1 MLLEESVN
9 EKSVNGA
16 TRPSLSGAR
25 FLKCALQVNPHH
37 YAETFRGQKSDG
49 NRIDYAKA
57 IVAKAAEL
65 EVSVIAITD
74 HNSVSSVAEFRYAAA
89 DRGITIFPGFEI
101 SSSEG
106 IHILCFYPPGTVDD
120 RLQRFLGELGI
131 RSPEPSSDLSS
142 ESFEQVLQR
151 VREQGGITVAA
162 HVTGDKGLFEVLE
175 GQPRIRAWRSEDLLA
190 VQIPGPIGDLPN
202 NVRPIVENKN
212 PDYCR
217 THAVGEEQAVAA
229 VNAKD
234 VVKPEDLDDPSATCW
249 IKMSEAT
256 IEGLRQAFLDP
267 DSRIRLNSDPEPEEH
282 AELRTLE
289 WEGGFLDGAAI
300 HFNPNLNVLV
310 GGRGAGKSTVIE
322 SLRYVLNLD
331 PIGEDADKAH
341 TGMVRHVIR
350 SGTKITL
357 RARAYRPAI
366 REYVI
371 ERTVPNPPVV
381 REENGQISKLL
392 PRDVLPRIEIYGQH
406 EISELAK
413 SAEKRT
419 MLLDRFVQHDD
430 SLNRRKESVRRS
442 LEQTRRS
449 IADARSEL
457 QQIDDQLAMLPGLEE
472 TLSRYQEAGLEV
484 RLREQSLLVREERL
498 LDSIPERVSA
508 LRECLETLRREL
520 PIDRAFLSTKSLED
534 LPGKAIL
541 ADANPILEQLSRE
554 IEEAANLMEGA
565 LQRAD
570 EGMEGVRGRWSVRR
584 QVVESE
590 YQKILR
596 ELQKSAVDGEEFIR
610 LRREIEGL
618 RPLRERR
625 TLLEKLEQEHSDRR
639 LALLAEWEE
648 VKAAEFRLLD
658 RAAGGVNRKLRNRVQ
673 VRVTAA
679 GNREP
684 LFEVLRAEI
693 GGRLSEAI
701 DQLRRAPDLSL
712 PHFVKCCRDGSEA
725 VQDAYSIPSA
735 QAARLTKA
743 TPEALMQIEEL
754 ELSPTTAIQLNTAT
768 AGDPPIWQALEDLST
783 GQKATAVLLLLLLES
798 DAPLIVDQPEDD
810 LDNRFITDGVV
821 PRMRQEKR
829 RRQFIFSTH
838 NANIPVLGDAEL
850 ILGLTAS
857 GDADNKGNA
866 VIRPEHVGSIDARQ
880 VRELVEEILEG
891 GKDAF
896 ETRRLKY
903 GF

>member
-1 MLLEESVN
+1 MTEEDMIA
-9 EKSVNGA
+9 GA
-16 TRPSLSGAR
+16 PQSLSGAR

-37 YAETFRGQKSDG
+37 YAGTFRGQESG
-49 NRIDYAKA
+49 GSSIDYAKA
-57 IVAKAAEL
+57 IIDRAMEL
-65 EVSVIAITD
+65 DVSVLAITD
-74 HNSVSSVAEFRYAAA
+74 HNSVSSVTEFRYAAE
-89 DRGITIFPGFEI
+89 DRGITIFPGFEV

-106 IHILCFYPPGTVDD
+106 IHILCLYPPDTAGE
-120 RLQRFLGELGI
+120 RLERFLGEFGI

-142 ESFEQVLQR
+142 ESFEQVLQK

-162 HVTGDKGLFEVLE
+162 HITGDKGLLEVLD
-175 GQPRIRAWRSEDLLA
+175 GQARIRAWRNEDLLA
-190 VQIPGPIGDLPN
+190 VQIPGPVSELPIG
-202 NVRPIVENKN
+202 VRPIVENKN
-212 PDYCR
+212 PDYSR
-217 THAVGEEQAVAA
+217 THAVGEERAVAV

-234 VVKPEDLDDPSATCW
+234 VAKPQDLDDPAATCW
-249 IKMSEAT
+249 IKMSEIT

-267 DSRIRLNSDPEPEEH
+267 DSRIRLNSDPELEDH
-282 AELRTLE
+282 TELWTLS
-289 WEGGFLDGAAI
+289 WEGGFLDGAVI

-322 SLRYVLNLD
+322 SLRYVLNLE
-331 PIGEDADKAH
+331 PIGEDANNAH
-341 TGMVRHVIR
+341 TGMVRQVIR
-350 SGTKITL
+350 SGSKITL
-357 RARAYRPAI
+357 RARVYRPAK
-366 REYVI
+366 REYAI

-381 REENGQISKLL
+381 REESGQISKLL

-413 SAEKRT
+413 NAEKRT
-419 MLLDRFVQHDD
+419 MLLDRFVQHDE
-430 SLNRRKESVRRS
+430 SLNRRKDSVRRS

-449 IADARSEL
+449 IAHTRSEL
-457 QQIDDQLAMLPGLEE
+457 QQIDDQLAALPGLEE
-472 TLSRYQEAGLEV
+472 TLARYQEAGLED

-508 LRECLETLRREL
+508 FRECLETLRQEL
-520 PIDRAFLSTKSLED
+520 PIDRAFLSPKSLEE
-534 LPGKAIL
+534 LPGKEIL
-541 ADANPILEQLSRE
+541 ASANPVLEQVSHELE
-554 IEEAANLMEGA
+554 AAATLIEEALK
-565 LQRAD
+565 RAD
-570 EGMEGVRGRWSVRR
+570 KGMEGVRSRWAVRKGE
-584 QVVESE
+584 VESQ

-610 LRREIEGL
+610 LRREIERM

-625 TLLEKLEQEHSDRR
+625 TLLERLETEESSQR
-639 LALLAEWEE
+639 LGLLAEWEE
-648 VKAAEFRLLD
+648 VKAAKFRLLD
-658 RAAGGVNRKLRNRVQ
+658 RAARGVSRKLRDRVQ
-673 VRVTAA
+673 VTVTAA
-679 GNREP
+679 GNRDS
-684 LFEVLRAEI
+684 LFDVLKDEV

-701 DQLRRAPDLSL
+701 DQLRKVSDLSL
-712 PHFVKCCRDGSEA
+712 PHFVKCCRDGPKA
-725 VQDAYSIPSA
+725 IQGTYSIPPA
-735 QAARLTKA
+735 QAERLSKA
-743 TPEALMQIEEL
+743 TPEALMRIEEL

-768 AGDPPIWQALEDLST
+768 AGDPPTWQTLEELST

-821 PRMRQEKR
+821 PRMRDEKR

-866 VIRPEHVGSIDARQ
+866 VIRPEHVGSIDARP

>member
-1 MLLEESVN
+1 MTEQDMIA
-9 EKSVNGA
+9 GA
-16 TRPSLSGAR
+16 PQSLSGAR

-37 YAETFRGQKSDG
+37 YAGTFRGQESG
-49 NRIDYAKA
+49 GSSIDYAKA
-57 IVAKAAEL
+57 IIDKAIEL
-65 EVSVIAITD
+65 DVSVLAITD
-74 HNSVSSVAEFRYAAA
+74 HNSVSSVTEFRYAAK

-106 IHILCFYPPGTVDD
+106 IHMLCLYPPDTAGE
-120 RLQRFLGELGI
+120 RLERFLGEFGI

-142 ESFEQVLQR
+142 ESFEQVLQK

-162 HVTGDKGLFEVLE
+162 HITGDRGLLEVLD
-175 GQPRIRAWRSEDLLA
+175 GLPRIRAWRNEDLLA
-190 VQIPGPIGDLPN
+190 VQIPGPVSDLPN
-202 NVRPIVENKN
+202 SVRPILENKN
-212 PDYCR
+212 PDYSR
-217 THAVGEEQAVAA
+217 THAVGEERAVAV

-234 VVKPEDLDDPSATCW
+234 AARPEDLDDPAATCW
-249 IKMSEAT
+249 IKMSEIT

-267 DSRIRLNSDPEPEEH
+267 DSRIRLNSDPELEEH
-282 AELRTLE
+282 AELWTLS
-289 WEGGFLDGAAI
+289 WEGGFLDGAVI

-322 SLRYVLNLD
+322 SLRYVLNLE
-331 PIGEDADKAH
+331 PIGEDANKAH
-341 TGMVRHVIR
+341 AGMVRQVIR

-357 RARAYRPAI
+357 RARAYRPAK

-381 REENGQISKLL
+381 REESGQISKLL

-413 SAEKRT
+413 NAEKRT
-419 MLLDRFVQHDD
+419 MLLDRFVQHDE
-430 SLNRRKESVRRS
+430 SLNRRKDSVRRS

-449 IADARSEL
+449 IADTRSEL
-457 QQIDDQLAMLPGLEE
+457 QQIDDQLAALPGLEE
-472 TLSRYQEAGLEV
+472 TLARYQEAGLED

-508 LRECLETLRREL
+508 FRECLETLRQEL
-520 PIDRAFLSTKSLED
+520 PIDRAFLSPKSLEE
-534 LPGKAIL
+534 LPGKEIL
-541 ADANPILEQLSRE
+541 ASANPVLEQLSHE
-554 IEEAANLMEGA
+554 LEAAATLIEEALK
-565 LQRAD
+565 RAD
-570 EGMEGVRGRWSVRR
+570 EGMEGVRSRWAVRKGE
-584 QVVESE
+584 VESQ

-610 LRREIEGL
+610 LRREIERM

-625 TLLEKLEQEHSDRR
+625 TLLERLEIEQSSQR

-648 VKAAEFRLLD
+648 VKAAKFRLLD
-658 RAAGGVNRKLRNRVQ
+658 RAARGVSRKLRDRVQ
-673 VRVTAA
+673 VTVTAA
-679 GNREP
+679 GNRDS
-684 LFEVLRAEI
+684 LFDVLKDEV

-701 DQLRRAPDLSL
+701 DQLRKASDLSL
-712 PHFVKCCRDGSEA
+712 PHFVKCCREGPEAIQGS
-725 VQDAYSIPSA
+725 YSIPPA
-735 QAARLTKA
+735 QAERLSKA
-743 TPEALMQIEEL
+743 TPEALMRIEEL

-768 AGDPPIWQALEDLST
+768 AGYPPTWQTLEELST

-821 PRMRQEKR
+821 PRMRDEKR

-857 GDADNKGNA
+857 GDADNQGNA
-866 VIRPEHVGSIDARQ
+866 VIRPEHVGSIDARE

>member
-1 MLLEESVN
+1 MTEQELIAGTSQ
-9 EKSVNGA
+9 S
-16 TRPSLSGAR
+16 SSGAR

-37 YAETFRGQKSDG
+37 YAGTFRGKESG
-49 NRIDYAKA
+49 GSSIDYAKA
-57 IVAKAAEL
+57 IINRAVEL
-65 EVSVIAITD
+65 DVSVLAITD
-74 HNSVSSVAEFRYAAA
+74 HNSVSSVTEFRFAAE

-106 IHILCFYPPGTVDD
+106 IHILCLYPPDTAGE
-120 RLQRFLGELGI
+120 RLERFLGEFGL
-131 RSPEPSSDLSS
+131 RSPEPSSDLSN
-142 ESFEQVLQR
+142 ESFEQVLQK

-162 HVTGDKGLFEVLE
+162 HVSGEKGLFEVLD
-175 GQPRIRAWRSEDLLA
+175 GQARIRAWRNEDLLA
-190 VQIPGPIGDLPN
+190 VQIPGPVSDLPT

-212 PDYCR
+212 PDYFR
-217 THAVGEEQAVAA
+217 THAVGEERAVAV

-234 VVKPEDLDDPSATCW
+234 VAKPQDLDDPAATCW
-249 IKMSEAT
+249 IKMSDIS

-267 DSRIRLNSDPEPEEH
+267 DSRIRLNSDPELEEH
-282 AELRTLE
+282 AELWTLA
-289 WEGGFLDGAAI
+289 WEGGFLDGAVI

-322 SLRYVLNLD
+322 SLRYVLNLE
-331 PIGEDADKAH
+331 PIGEDANKAH
-341 TGMVRHVIR
+341 AGMVRHVIR

-357 RARAYRPAI
+357 RARAYRPAK

-381 REENGQISKLL
+381 REESGQISKLL

-413 SAEKRT
+413 NAEKRT
-419 MLLDRFVQHDD
+419 MLLDRFVQHDE
-430 SLNRRKESVRRS
+430 SLDRRKESVRRS

-449 IADARSEL
+449 IADTRSEL
-457 QQIDDQLAMLPGLEE
+457 QQIDDQLATLPGLEE
-472 TLSRYQEAGLEV
+472 TLARYQEAGLED

-508 LRECLETLRREL
+508 FRECLDTLRREL
-520 PIDRAFLSTKSLED
+520 PIDRAFLSPKSLEE
-534 LPGKAIL
+534 LPGKEIL
-541 ADANPILEQLSRE
+541 AGANPVLEQLSNE
-554 IEEAANLMEGA
+554 LEAVATLIEDA
-565 LQRAD
+565 LKRAD
-570 EGMEGVRGRWSVRR
+570 EGMEGVRSRWSVRKGE
-584 QVVESE
+584 VESQ

-610 LRREIEGL
+610 LRREIERM

-625 TLLEKLEQEHSDRR
+625 TLLERLEAEQSSQR
-639 LALLAEWEE
+639 LVLLAEWEE
-648 VKAAEFRLLD
+648 VKAAKFRLLD
-658 RAAGGVNRKLRNRVQ
+658 RAARGVSRKLRDRVQ
-673 VRVTAA
+673 VTVTAA
-679 GNREP
+679 GNRDS
-684 LFEVLRAEI
+684 LFDVLKDEV

-701 DQLRRAPDLSL
+701 DQLRKASDLSL
-712 PHFVKCCRDGSEA
+712 PHFVKCCRDGPSA
-725 VQDAYSIPSA
+725 IHGAYSIPPA
-735 QAARLTKA
+735 QAERLSKA
-743 TPEALMQIEEL
+743 TPEALMRIEEL

-768 AGDPPIWQALEDLST
+768 AGAPPIWQTLEELST

-821 PRMRQEKR
+821 PRMRDEKR

-857 GDADNKGNA
+857 GDADNQGNA
-866 VIRPEHVGSIDARQ
+866 IIRPEHVGSIDALE